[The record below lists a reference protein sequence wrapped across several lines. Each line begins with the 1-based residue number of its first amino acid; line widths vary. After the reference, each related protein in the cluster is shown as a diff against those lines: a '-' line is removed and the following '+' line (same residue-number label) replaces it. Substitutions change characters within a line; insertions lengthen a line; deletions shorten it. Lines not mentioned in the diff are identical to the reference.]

1 MLYEFESV
9 DMAPSTNRITLR
21 LPNSVLNALK
31 KEAEKRDLPLN
42 ALVTKMLN
50 KTVSFDMQLD
60 TMPTIIISHVLF
72 SKMIDK
78 IDKASMEEIAREGP
92 NVIKKLFTILGL
104 RYELNEII
112 DNYFVM
118 LGKYCGWYKFSSNI
132 NNARYRLIFETQLGS
147 SWTKFLVAY
156 IKNILESLKIHIDNE
171 SMNDNVIL
179 FEFVKR

>member
-1 MLYEFESV
+1 MHLYAV
-9 DMAPSTNRITLR
+9 
-21 LPNSVLNALK
+21 
-31 KEAEKRDLPLN
+31 
-42 ALVTKMLN
+42 
-50 KTVSFDMQLD
+50 
-60 TMPTIIISHVLF
+60 F

-92 NVIKKLFTILGL
+92 YVIKKLFTILGL

-118 LGKYCGWYKFSSNI
+118 LGKYCGWYKFSSTI
-132 NNARYRLIFETQLGS
+132 NNARYRLVFETQLGS

-171 SMNDNVIL
+171 SMHDNVIL